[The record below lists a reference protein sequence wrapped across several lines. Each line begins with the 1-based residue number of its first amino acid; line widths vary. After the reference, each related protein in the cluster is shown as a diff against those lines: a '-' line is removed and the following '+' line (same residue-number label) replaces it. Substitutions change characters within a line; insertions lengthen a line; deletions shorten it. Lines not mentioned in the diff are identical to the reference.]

1 MSQNEP
7 DRRAHDIE
15 QDAQMARLLASVAT
29 LTDQVAEI
37 TVAQHRAARDLAA
50 RGDEIADIKASVK
63 ETADTSKEML
73 ELFSALKGG
82 FKVLGWLG
90 MLAKGAAG
98 LAAAAVSLW
107 AAYNHFRHGGPK

>member
-1 MSQNEP
+1 MTTGDPPN
-7 DRRAHDIE
+7 HDAL
-15 QDAQMARLLASVAT
+15 QDAQMRALLTSVAQ

-37 TVAQHRAARDLAA
+37 TIAQHKAARDLLA
-50 RGDEIADIKASVK
+50 RSEEIADIKASVHK
-63 ETADTSKEML
+63 TAETSKEML
-73 ELFSALKGG
+73 ELFGTLKGG

-90 MLAKGAAG
+90 MFAKGAAG